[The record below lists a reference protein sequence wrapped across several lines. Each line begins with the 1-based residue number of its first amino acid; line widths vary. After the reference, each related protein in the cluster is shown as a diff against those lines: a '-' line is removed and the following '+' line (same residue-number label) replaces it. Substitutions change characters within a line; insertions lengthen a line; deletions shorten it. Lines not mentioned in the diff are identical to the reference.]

1 MMSSEHIIEVDENS
15 FQNEVV
21 VYSNT
26 IPVVVDFWA
35 EWCQPCHMLTP
46 ILEKLVMEGNG
57 AFRLAKVNA
66 DENPN
71 LNIHLGIRSL
81 PTVKAFHKGQLVNEF
96 IGVQTEGFVRD
107 FIRNLV
113 PTAGSLELERAQ
125 GLLKIKQFDK
135 AAISFRKTLKTDPDN
150 SAALL
155 GLAKSLIS
163 QGEASDA
170 LAVLMDFPA
179 GKQFSDAQQ
188 LVPLA
193 QSISQLQTSE
203 DYFLPNNL
211 SITFRH
217 ALKLI
222 TLGNFPAAADGLLEI
237 LRQDKNFMNGEV
249 RQAMVGL
256 LILMDASSPET
267 REYRRELTSILF

>member
-1 MMSSEHIIEVDENS
+1 MMSSEHIIEVDETS

-26 IPVVVDFWA
+26 IPVIVDFWA

-46 ILEKLVMEGNG
+46 ILEKLAMQANG

-71 LNIHLGIRSL
+71 LNIQLGIRSL
-81 PTVKAFHKGQLVNEF
+81 PAVKAFHKSQLVNEF
-96 IGVQTEGFVRD
+96 VGLQTEGFVRD
-107 FIRNLV
+107 FLRNLV
-113 PTAGSLELERAQ
+113 PTAASLELERAQ
-125 GLLKIKQFDK
+125 GLLGMKQYDK
-135 AAISFRKTLKTDPDN
+135 AAASFRKSLKSDPDN
-150 SAALL
+150 GPALL
-155 GLAKSLIS
+155 GLAKSLIA

-188 LVPLA
+188 LIPLA
-193 QSISQLQTSE
+193 RSVSKLETSPDHFLQG
-203 DYFLPNNL
+203 NL

-237 LRQDKNFMNGEV
+237 LRQDKKFLDGEV

-256 LILMDASSPET
+256 LLLMDDNSPET
-267 REYRRELTSILF
+267 RDYRKEFSSILF

>member
-1 MMSSEHIIEVDENS
+1 MMSSEHIIEVDETS

-26 IPVVVDFWA
+26 IPVIVDFWA
-35 EWCQPCHMLTP
+35 EWCYPCHTLTP
-46 ILEKLVMEGNG
+46 ILEKLVMEANG

-71 LNIHLGIRSL
+71 LTMQLGIRSL
-81 PTVKAFHKGQLVNEF
+81 PAVKVFHKSQLVNEF
-96 IGVQTEGFVRD
+96 VGLQSEGFVRD
-107 FIRNLV
+107 FLRNLV
-113 PTAGSLELERAQ
+113 PSASSLELSRAQ
-125 GLLKIKQFDK
+125 GLLEMKQYDK
-135 AAISFRKTLKTDPDN
+135 ASIAFRKTLKSDPDN
-150 SAALL
+150 TAALL
-155 GLAKSLIS
+155 GLAKSLIA

-179 GKQFSDAQQ
+179 GKQYSDAQQ
-188 LVPLA
+188 LIPLA
-193 QSISQLQTSE
+193 KSVSKLATAPDHFLQG
-203 DYFLPNNL
+203 NL

-222 TLGNFPAAADGLLEI
+222 TLGNLPAAADGLLEI
-237 LRQDKNFMNGEV
+237 LRQDKNFLKGEV

-256 LILMDASSPET
+256 LILMDEKNPET
-267 REYRRELTSILF
+267 REYRKELTSILF